1 MNQVNTGKN
10 ERNQDFDPI
19 ELLKLGAKSSERAG
33 GYLKVISNSCEWKI
47 HFYQGKLIYATN
59 SLDPFERLERHL
71 RRLNHQI
78 TAVNSEVR
86 TQVRLNFESQSPD
99 SLSSESD
106 YQGICWLVEKK
117 FLNHTEASR
126 LAKNI
131 TQEVFESYLLLQRG
145 EYKFISINEELP
157 IYFPLDWQVLLGE
170 CQNKLQAWQALGPQ
184 VWSPYQRPYFFSQD
198 QAKYRIP
205 LETQRKLSKI
215 LRGFNF
221 RQLAA
226 LLDEDELEIAR
237 GLQPLIKEGVI
248 ILRNPQPPFEQ
259 LPIISPDY
267 QRKVNQK
274 PPLVTPVSYLDRP
287 KIDPYAKTKIDPD
300 PTKQKSRSDSF
311 AQTKINL
318 NQPKQPLRIEQP
330 PRIEQPLKPK
340 IEVNKTKQKYKI
352 ACIDDSPTILDEINR
367 FLEDESISVSAISD
381 PVKALRDIIRIQ
393 PDLILLDVGM
403 PTIDG
408 YKLCR
413 LIRNHSLFKTKPIV
427 MVTGNTGIIDRAK
440 ARLAGATDY
449 MTKPFTQSQLVKM
462 VYKYL
467 N

>member
-1 MNQVNTGKN
+1 MNQVNTRKN

-47 HFYQGKLIYATN
+47 HFHQGKLIYATN

-78 TAVNSEVR
+78 DTINSEVR
-86 TQVRLNFESQSPD
+86 TQLRLNFESQSPD
-99 SLSSESD
+99 SLISESD
-106 YQGICWLVEKK
+106 YQGICWLIEKK
-117 FLNHTEASR
+117 FINNAEIGKLVKS
-126 LAKNI
+126 I

-145 EYKFISINEELP
+145 EYKFISTKDEFP
-157 IYFPLDWQVLLGE
+157 SYFTLDWQVVLGE
-170 CQNKLQAWQALGPQ
+170 CQKKLQAWQALGPQ

-267 QRKVNQK
+267 QKKVTQQ
-274 PPLVTPVSYLDRP
+274 PLVQPKSYIGKYSNDQLP
-287 KIDPYAKTKIDPD
+287 KTKIDVN
-300 PTKQKSRSDSF
+300 KARQKYSVEQLAKTEIDVNKARQKYS
-311 AQTKINL
+311 
-318 NQPKQPLRIEQP
+318 IEQP
-330 PRIEQPLKPK
+330 PKTK
-340 IEVNKTKQKYKI
+340 IDVNKTKQKYKI